1 MLDDPKFLWVKRH
14 EEGGKE
20 KNQAVAV
27 MKGKIDK
34 SVFLTGIG
42 YRGIE
47 MKDPYCHKSL
57 CLLTVLI
64 PKPC

>member
-20 KNQAVAV
+20 KTEAVAV
-27 MKGKIDK
+27 MKGNIDK

-42 YRGIE
+42 YLGIE
-47 MKDPYCHKSL
+47 MKG
-57 CLLTVLI
+57 
-64 PKPC
+64 PCMP